1 LSRVEALGPDI
12 RIGFGV
18 DQLAID
24 AGSIAPSSHTAA
36 EHIADNLTA
45 AGNSATL
52 SHFTGKPT
60 GTIYTYSGV
69 TVDDGN
75 NTGVSIVGGRSG
87 TAGAWDAAAA
97 TQKCGYAFGATTD
110 YCELFSTTA
119 SGPTGLARNAT
130 AGLLNDSTGTP
141 QSDQS
146 SYWRA
151 GFHPSMQISGGSR
164 VHNWPA
170 AKFSTREQNLGA
182 RR

>member
-87 TAGAWDAAAA
+87 TASAWDAAT
-97 TQKCGYAFGATTD
+97 TQKYGYAFGSSTD
-110 YCELFSTTA
+110 YCGLFGTTA

-130 AGLLNDSTGTP
+130 AGLLNDSTGT
-141 QSDQS
+141 
-146 SYWRA
+146 
-151 GFHPSMQISGGSR
+151 
-164 VHNWPA
+164 HNKINPPI
-170 AKFSTREQNLGA
+170 G
-182 RR
+182 